1 MECWSNEM
9 NSLFDIPSL
18 QYSLTPALL
27 TLAEEFHDIASPVDY
42 SLIPPWLV
50 FVIAFVVLSFLG
62 LVVWWFV
69 QRRKP
74 ELPPK
79 APREIALGEL
89 EQIRPEIERMSPYQ
103 FSIRVS
109 DILRRYVTQQYGLP
123 AMRQTSIEFLTAAA
137 KAPSFSADDKS
148 LLEDFLNRCD
158 LIKFAK
164 YEATTSD
171 SDLLLEEAI
180 RFVKG
185 GQLATV

>member
-1 MECWSNEM
+1 M
-9 NSLFDIPSL
+9 NSLSNLLSL
-18 QYSLTPALL
+18 QHSIISPLRV
-27 TLAEEFHDIASPVDY
+27 LAEEFHDIASPVDY

-50 FVIAFVVLSFLG
+50 FVIAFVVLSLLG

-89 EQIRPEIERMSPYQ
+89 EQIRPEIQNMNPYQ

-109 DILRRYVTQQYGLP
+109 DVLRRYVTQQYGVP
-123 AMRQTSIEFLTAAA
+123 ATRQTSIEFLTAAA

-148 LLEDFLNRCD
+148 LLEDFLSRCD

-164 YEATTSD
+164 YEATTAD
-171 SDLLLEEAI
+171 SELLLEEAI
-180 RFVKG
+180 SFVKG
-185 GQLATV
+185 GQLAAV

>member
-1 MECWSNEM
+1 M
-9 NSLFDIPSL
+9 NSLSNLLSL
-18 QYSLTPALL
+18 QHSIISPLRV
-27 TLAEEFHDIASPVDY
+27 LAEEFHDIASPVDY

-50 FVIAFVVLSFLG
+50 FVITFVVLSLLG

-79 APREIALGEL
+79 APREIALEDL
-89 EQIRPEIERMSPYQ
+89 EQIRGEIERMGPYQ

-109 DILRRYVTQQYGLP
+109 DILRRYVTHQYGVP
-123 AMRQTSIEFLTAAA
+123 ATRQTSIEFLTATAM
-137 KAPSFSADDKS
+137 APSFSTDDKS

-164 YEATTSD
+164 
-171 SDLLLEEAI
+171 
-180 RFVKG
+180 
-185 GQLATV
+185 

>member
-1 MECWSNEM
+1 M
-9 NSLFDIPSL
+9 NSRSKTPLL
-18 QYSLTPALL
+18 QYCISPALL
-27 TLAEEFHDIASPVDY
+27 LAAEEFHDIAPPVDY

-50 FVIAFVVLSFLG
+50 FAIAFVVLSLLG
-62 LVVWWFV
+62 LVVWWFAK
-69 QRRKP
+69 RRKP

-89 EQIRPEIERMSPYQ
+89 GQIRAEIGRMSAYQ

-123 AMRQTSIEFLTAAA
+123 ATRQTSIEFLTAAA
-137 KAPSFSADDKS
+137 KAPSFSTDDKS

-158 LIKFAK
+158 LIKFAR
-164 YEATTSD
+164 YEATSAD
-171 SDLLLEEAI
+171 SRLLLEEAT

-185 GQLATV
+185 EQLAFA